1 MEVIVLIIL
10 TYLIIEGIKIK
21 VKIGNIIDFEY
32 EIYPLKKFWE
42 GNDDE

>member
-32 EIYPLKKFWE
+32 EIYPLKRFWE
-42 GNDDE
+42 GNNDE

>member
-10 TYLIIEGIKIK
+10 TYLVIEGIKIK

-32 EIYPLKKFWE
+32 EIYPLKRFWE
-42 GNDDE
+42 GNNDE